1 MLDGTPTYDTI
12 REGLRDVIASHI
24 TPHLDEWEATGNV
37 PIHDLVRTLADRNL
51 FGFRFAVEDG
61 GQGLDHWAH
70 LAFAEEIGCIRAGGV
85 GMALTIHGD
94 MVLPMLDAGMT
105 DPAAREKWL
114 RPALRG
120 DVIYSHAI
128 SENGAGSDPSAIKTH
143 AVKVEGGYRVTGT
156 KHCIS
161 LAPLADAHCILA
173 KVDGRPFPFNM
184 VLLLVADDAEGVTV
198 TPGPQMMG
206 NWSCRVGDID
216 MQDVFVPDDAQV
228 GSPGMG
234 FVLQMRQFVEER
246 VISATRAVSAST
258 DMIDLTTSICAGRDM
273 FGATLLD
280 LQSVSHRLVDLRTE
294 AVALRK
300 LVHDTMHRWIAG
312 ETFETASCVVK
323 LRSNRLAR
331 AVGAECMKLQGAR
344 GYTAD
349 SAISRFYRDGRLYA
363 ISTGSDEAMQIAIA
377 RELGKP
383 LDKTLPPLS
392 ALALPEMAGDVGD
405 DFRATLRGLGQSG
418 HLKPALGDEWFANI
432 HALIESSATDLPN
445 AQATSLLTHLDVG
458 SLIARTGSDAFRS
471 EWTSKIADGE
481 ATFALAITE
490 EKAGSDFSRLETTAE
505 KDGDDWVLTGEKA
518 YITNGAHADG
528 FAVLAAT
535 ASGNPLARYTLFA
548 VPADETVTR
557 SAIDTVGNAGCL
569 GRVTF
574 DGTRL
579 SEDNIIGRAGQGS
592 FLIQQHLVKE
602 RYFIA
607 LRCFALGKASLARTA
622 GELTKRETFGAPLST
637 RQALQFRFSDALSDL
652 LTLRALLA
660 DLAPRVAAKTATL
673 DDIAAAKLRAN
684 QMLEQIADFEIQIA
698 AGEGYAAA
706 HPAAQLYLDGI
717 GLSIAGGSDGVLK
730 DMIAKSLPIR
740 TTKDR

>member
-1 MLDGTPTYDTI
+1 MLDESPTYETI
-12 REGLRDVIASHI
+12 RDGLRDVIASHI
-24 TPHLDEWEATGNV
+24 TPHLDEWEATGNL
-37 PIHDLVRTLADRNL
+37 PIHDLVRRLSERNL
-51 FGFRFAVEDG
+51 FGFRFPVADG

-70 LAFAEEIGCIRAGGV
+70 LAFAEEIGRIRAGGV

-128 SENGAGSDPSAIKTH
+128 SEIGAGSDPSAIKTL
-143 AVKVEGGYRVTGT
+143 AVKVDGGYRVTGT

-173 KVDGRPFPFNM
+173 KIEGRSFPFNM
-184 VLLLVADDAEGVTV
+184 VLLLVADDADGVTIM
-198 TPGPQMMG
+198 PGPQMMG
-206 NWSCRVGDID
+206 NWSCPVGDID

-246 VISATRAVSAST
+246 VISAARAVSAST

-294 AVALRK
+294 AVALHK
-300 LVHDTMHRWIAG
+300 LVHDTMCRWVSG

-323 LRSNRLAR
+323 LLSSRLAR
-331 AVGAECMKLQGAR
+331 VVGAECMKLQGAR
-344 GYTAD
+344 GYEAV

-377 RELGKP
+377 RELGTP
-383 LDKTLPPLS
+383 LDKVLPLLS
-392 ALALPEMAGDVGD
+392 ARSLPEMATDVGG
-405 DFRATLRGLGQSG
+405 DFRITLLNLGRSG
-418 HLKPALGDEWFANI
+418 HLKAALGDDWFANI
-432 HALIESSATDLPN
+432 HALIESSATELPN

-458 SLIARTGSDAFRS
+458 SLIARAGSESFRF
-471 EWTSKIADGE
+471 EWMSKIADGA

-490 EKAGSDFSRLETTAE
+490 EKAGSDFSRLETTAV
-505 KDGDDWVLTGEKA
+505 KDGDDWVLTGEKS

-528 FAVLAAT
+528 FVVLAIT

-548 VPADETVTR
+548 VPADTTVTR
-557 SAIDTVGNAGCL
+557 SAIDTVGNTDCL
-569 GRVTF
+569 ARVTF
-574 DGTRL
+574 DGTHL
-579 SEDNIIGRAGQGS
+579 TEDNIIGRAGQGS

-607 LRCFALGKASLARTA
+607 LRCFALCKASLARTVA
-622 GELTKRETFGAPLST
+622 ELGKRETFGAALST
-637 RQALQFRFSDALSDL
+637 RQALQFKFSDALSDL
-652 LTLRALLA
+652 HTLRATLA
-660 DLAPRVAAKTATL
+660 DLAPRVAARTATL

-684 QMLEQIADFEIQIA
+684 QILERIADFEIQIA

-706 HPAAQLYLDGI
+706 HPAAQLYVDGI
-717 GLSIAGGSDGVLK
+717 GLSIAGGSEGLLK
-730 DMIAKSLPIR
+730 DMVAKSLSIR
-740 TTKDR
+740 T